1 MEAAIK
7 EQKRSA
13 AEPGKPSKPAR
24 RPRRRMAAEDREVE
38 IVRHATAYFAE
49 HGLSAGTIKLARRI
63 GITQPLLYKY
73 FPTKDALI
81 DKVYE
86 QLLPQNWDP
95 TWESLIEDETI
106 PLPIR
111 LKKFYTGYVTSVLTY
126 EHVRLFLF
134 SGLGRNEF
142 NARCYAILSKRI
154 FERIALALRRE
165 YGPPSDSPSVQK
177 SDLELVQSLHAV
189 MYHLAYRR
197 YVHQEPMPD
206 DLSELVSLKVDTFLY
221 GAVNALSGAQ
231 RDQASELPR

>member
-1 MEAAIK
+1 MEVVAKEHRRLAA
-7 EQKRSA
+7 
-13 AEPGKPSKPAR
+13 KPEKTPKPAR

-106 PLPIR
+106 SLPVR

-154 FERIALALRRE
+154 FERIALALRRYYE
-165 YGPPSDSPSVQK
+165 PPCESLSVSD

-189 MYHLAYRR
+189 MYHLAYRK

-206 DLSELVSLKVDTFLY
+206 DLSELVSLKVDTFLN
-221 GAVNALSGAQ
+221 GARNAFRGAEGDSALEQ
-231 RDQASELPR
+231 SC